1 MKKKKKKK
9 KNEKIIKNATSRKP
23 KGFEQ
28 SYLDARFATPE
39 CTLTVPHDR
48 VEKLKFG
55 YFFISTI
62 FEKNHKKRNFS
73 KTKRI

>member
-1 MKKKKKKK
+1 MKKDL
-9 KNEKIIKNATSRKP
+9 KNAISRAI

-28 SYLDARFATPE
+28 SYLNARFATPE
-39 CTLTVPHDR
+39 CTLKAPHNR

-55 YFFISTI
+55 YFFLDLN
-62 FEKNHKKRNFS
+62 FLEKIIKRHIS